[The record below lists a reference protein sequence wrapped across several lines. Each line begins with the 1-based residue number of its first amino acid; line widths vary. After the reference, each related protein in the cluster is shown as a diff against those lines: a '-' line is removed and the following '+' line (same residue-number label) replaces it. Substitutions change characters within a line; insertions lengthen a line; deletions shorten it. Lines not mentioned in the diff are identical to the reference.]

1 MIPDPAPPDSTIP
14 SVLRLRIAQT
24 APRPGEV
31 VENRETL
38 QRLAT
43 DAGDDGIDLLVSSE
57 LSLTGYDLRDQVH
70 GLAEPLDGDGW
81 RGWPE
86 APDVIVGGVEAGA
99 DRIPYNV
106 AVHLR
111 GDEVVHRHRKVYLPT
126 YGMFDEGRWFGR
138 GSRVR
143 AYAGTGGWRMGMLVC
158 EDLWHP
164 ALPYL
169 LAMDGADL
177 IVVLAAGPG
186 RGPRADG
193 EEGFASTDR
202 WDDLARTAA
211 ALHGVYVVLANRA
224 GVEGGVVFAGAS
236 RVYDPEGGLVAS
248 APSAREALVDAVLD
262 PDAVAVAR
270 RPGAHLRDED
280 PWLVIRELE
289 RIARGR

>member
-1 MIPDPAPPDSTIP
+1 MSTDPAPPDPSTP
-14 SVLRLRIAQT
+14 TTLRLRIAQT
-24 APRPGEV
+24 APRPGDLDG
-31 VENRETL
+31 NCADL
-38 QRLAT
+38 NALAE
-43 DAGDDGIDLLVSSE
+43 AAAADGVDLLVSPE

-70 GLAEPLDGDGW
+70 QIAAPLGGEVW
-81 RGWPE
+81 RGWPD
-86 APDVIVGGVEAGA
+86 APDMIVGGVEAGD

-111 GDEVVHRHRKVYLPT
+111 GNELIHRHRKVYLPT

-138 GSRVR
+138 GTRVR
-143 AYAGTGGWRMGMLVC
+143 AYNGTGGWRMGMLVC

-186 RGPRADG
+186 RGARTDG
-193 EEGFASTDR
+193 GEGFASTDL

-211 ALHGVYVVLANRA
+211 ALHGIYLVLANRA
-224 GVEGGVVFAGAS
+224 GVEGGVAFAGAS
-236 RVYDPEGGLVAS
+236 RVY
-248 APSAREALVDAVLD
+248 APDGTCLAAAPAGQEAVVDAVLD
-262 PDAVAVAR
+262 PEAVAVAR

-280 PWLVIRELE
+280 PRLVIRELE
-289 RIARGR
+289 RIARDR

>member
-1 MIPDPAPPDSTIP
+1 VSPDPAPPAGPT
-14 SVLRLRIAQT
+14 VLRLRIAQT
-24 APRPGEV
+24 APRFGDTIA
-31 VENRETL
+31 NRDHL
-38 QRLAT
+38 QHLAQEA
-43 DAGDDGIDLLVSSE
+43 AGDRIDLLVTPE

-70 GLAEPLDGDGW
+70 SVGEPLGGGVW
-81 RGWPE
+81 RGWGTR
-86 APDVIVGGVEAGA
+86 PDVILGGVEAGE
-99 DRIPYNV
+99 DRVPYNV

-111 GDEVVHRHRKVYLPT
+111 GDELIHRHRKVYLPT

-138 GSRVR
+138 GTRVR
-143 AYAGTGGWRMGMLVC
+143 AYAGSNGWRMGMLVC

-177 IVVLAAGPG
+177 LVVLAAGPG
-186 RGPRADG
+186 RGPRSDG

-224 GVEGGVVFAGAS
+224 GVEGGVVFAGSS
-236 RVYDPEGGLVAS
+236 RVFGPDGALVAG
-248 APSAREALVDAVLD
+248 APAAREAVLD
-262 PDAVAVAR
+262 AMLEPQAVVRAR
-270 RPGAHLRDED
+270 RPGTHLRDED

-289 RIARGR
+289 RIAHAR

>member
-1 MIPDPAPPDSTIP
+1 VSPHPALPESTPPST
-14 SVLRLRIAQT
+14 LRLRVAQT
-24 APRPGEV
+24 APVPGEV
-31 VENRETL
+31 SANRAGL
-38 QRLAT
+38 QRLAS
-43 DAGDDGIDLLVSSE
+43 DAADEGIELLVSPE

-70 GLAEPLDGDGW
+70 ALTEPLDGAAW
-81 RGWPE
+81 RGWP
-86 APDVIVGGVEAGA
+86 ARPDVVVGGVEAGT

-111 GDEVVHRHRKVYLPT
+111 GDEVIHCHRKVYLPT

-143 AYAGTGGWRMGMLVC
+143 AYAGPGGWRMGMLVC

-177 IVVLAAGPG
+177 VVVLAAGPG
-186 RGPRADG
+186 RGARSDG
-193 EEGFASTDR
+193 GQGFASTDR

-211 ALHGVYVVLANRA
+211 ALHGIYVVLANRA

-236 RVYDPEGGLVAS
+236 RVYAPDGGLIAA
-248 APSAREALVDAVLD
+248 APAGREAIVDAVLD

-280 PWLVIRELE
+280 PWLVVRELE